1 MMIYDRQQIKSH
13 LFGQYLAHG
22 IKVTVGI
29 ILPSIIFVWVDD
41 LQSGLIVSLG
51 AFYVSLAD
59 HPGPIVHRRNG
70 MLVTN
75 LFIYIVA
82 LLNSVSNQFPWILAV
97 EIPIF
102 CFIFGMLMIYGARAS
117 AAGMAAL
124 LMMVSSI
131 YLVNPSIHFITNA
144 FLSLAGGLWYMTLSL
159 SLNQIRPYRQA
170 QRDLGE
176 CILEIG
182 DYLKL
187 KAEFFHDTIPDE
199 NLYQKLI
206 IKQIKV
212 NNHQD
217 DVRQNVFRTRRKVNE
232 TMKSGRIVIMIF
244 SDIIALFEQAMSI
257 QHEFKEIRQ
266 KYAQYQVLS
275 MYSDIIKK
283 ISIELDDL
291 GYALINNEKPR
302 SLLNLDHDLEKIKSR
317 LDELESQRESVLTLK
332 KILINVRNIARHL
345 EHMYNYFQ
353 AEQLTF
359 LSKTKEADMTKF
371 ISHQSFDWKLFKN
384 NLSLRSTAFRHSIRL
399 AVGCLVGYLI
409 ALSLPN
415 IGHSHWILIT
425 ILVIL
430 KPDYSL
436 TRQRNYQR
444 IIGTLIGGLAG
455 ALILFFIPN
464 EGVKL
469 TFLIIFMI
477 LSFSFNRTRYSVSVL
492 FMTALVLILLSFI
505 YESSSLYLTTERIM
519 YTVIGSVVAFT
530 TSYFVLPTWESV
542 HIKSYLSDSLKSN
555 LIYLQQIIAILNAK
569 TYSDTSFQLARKELY
584 MQTAHLSAA
593 LQRMLHEPKR
603 KQVYA
608 SYINEFVVL
617 SHILSSYLASLS
629 SSLEDV
635 RIQKL
640 INIDHVKLVRKT
652 KIHLEQAIT
661 LIEKEALVIN
671 FEFPDLKAD
680 NQSNDSDTIY
690 IQKQLELIEKVSS
703 DIEKLSKTIG
713 SA

>member
-1 MMIYDRQQIKSH
+1 MLYDTQHIKSH
-13 LFGQYLAHG
+13 LFGQYLAYG

-29 ILPSIIFVWVDD
+29 ILPSIIFAWADD

-51 AFYVSLAD
+51 AFYVSIAD
-59 HPGPIVHRRNG
+59 HPGPVAHRRNG

-75 LFIYIVA
+75 LFILIVG
-82 LLNSVSNQFPWILAV
+82 LLSNISNQIPWFLAV
-97 EIPIF
+97 EIPVF

-131 YLVNPSIHFITNA
+131 YLVDSSIHFIANA
-144 FLSLAGGLWYMTLSL
+144 FLSLAGGAWYMVLSL

-170 QRDLGE
+170 QQDLGE
-176 CILEIG
+176 SILEVS

-187 KAEFFHDTIPDE
+187 KAGFFEDIITDD

-206 IKQIKV
+206 IKQIKI

-232 TMKSGRIVIMIF
+232 TMKSGRIIIMIF
-244 SDIIALFEQAMSI
+244 SDTVALFEQAMSI
-257 QHEFKEIRQ
+257 QHEFKEIRK

-283 ISIELDDL
+283 ISVEMDDL

-302 SLLNLDHDLEKIKSR
+302 HLQNLEKDLEKIKSR
-317 LDELESQRESVLTLK
+317 LDEVEAQGESVLALK
-332 KILINVRNIARHL
+332 KTLINVRNITRHL

-359 LSKTKEADMTKF
+359 LSKTEEVDLTKF
-371 ISHQSFDWKLFKN
+371 ISHQSFDWRLFKN
-384 NLSLRSTAFRHSIRL
+384 NISLRSTAFRHSIRL
-399 AVGCLVGYLI
+399 AIGCLVGYLI
-409 ALSLPN
+409 ALLLPN

-436 TRQRNYQR
+436 TWQRNYER

-469 TFLIIFMI
+469 SFLVIFMI
-477 LSFSFNRTRYSVSVL
+477 LAFSFNRTRYSVSVL

-505 YESSSLYLTTERIM
+505 YQSSSLYLTTERIM
-519 YTVIGSVVAFT
+519 YTVIGSVIAFS

-542 HIKSYLSDSLKSN
+542 HIKTYLSDSLKAN
-555 LIYLQQIIAILNAK
+555 LTYLQQIMAILDQK
-569 TYSDTSFQLARKELY
+569 TYSTTSFQLARKELY

-593 LQRMLHEPKR
+593 LQRMLHEPKS
-603 KQVYA
+603 KQVKA
-608 SYINEFVVL
+608 TYINEFVVL
-617 SHILSSYLASLS
+617 SHILSSYLASFS
-629 SSLEDV
+629 GSLEDV

-640 INIDHVKLVRKT
+640 ITVDHIKLVRKT
-652 KIHLEQAIT
+652 KLHLEQAIAF
-661 LIEKEALVIN
+661 INKEDFVID
-671 FEFPDLKAD
+671 FIFPDLMEKAQ
-680 NQSNDSDTIY
+680 NKDSDTIY

-713 SA
+713 AA